1 MILAPNLLQRSNG
14 SKIVAFLFIFLLA
27 FGCDTSKKAK
37 TAKSNTE
44 ELDPIRGK
52 KRYNPKTGKYEYVK
66 EEDTKLDT
74 VAWRPSKTEA
84 PPIQSSTE
92 IVEEAVAEPE
102 QGVGV
107 SENFSSYNIA
117 VMLPF
122 LTDKYTQTGRIPD
135 KSSLAINFYA
145 GMKLAANVLSRE
157 GIQLNISVHDTRAD
171 ETNVKYLLERND
183 VGKADVI
190 IGPVK
195 KSNLKRVAEF
205 AKMNRKVLVSPI
217 YPGKVTEDN
226 PFYLRVSPSLKIHCE
241 TIMAH
246 ALERVPAEQIV
257 LVVRNKSAE
266 QKRLRYF
273 QDAYRGIMGYSA
285 PKIKEFIVTD
295 PTADY
300 GEMEVTPYILPDK
313 ETVFIV
319 PSWSNE
325 LFVYS
330 LLRKLDIARMNSP
343 VTVYGMPQ
351 WEDYERVSFD
361 YYERLNLHIS
371 SNICVDTNAP
381 DIVSFRR
388 SFFDY
393 YGTAPT
399 KDAYKGYDL
408 LLYVGRKLK
417 EHGNK
422 FQLHIEEEDDEYLHT
437 DYAFRRTIKAEA
449 ASSEDYENVDY
460 FENKHVNILN
470 FKGYVFRKIN

>member
-1 MILAPNLLQRSNG
+1 MILAPNLLQLSNG

-27 FGCDTSKKAK
+27 FGCDTSKRAK
-37 TAKSNTE
+37 TAKSDAE
-44 ELDPIRGK
+44 ELDAIRGK
-52 KRYNPKTGKYEYVK
+52 KRYNPKTGKYEYVRDG
-66 EEDTKLDT
+66 DTKLDT
-74 VAWRPSKTEA
+74 VEWRPSNSEV

-92 IVEEAVAEPE
+92 IVDETVPEPE

-107 SENFSSYNIA
+107 SENFSRYNIA
-117 VMLPF
+117 VLLPF
-122 LTDKYTQTGRIPD
+122 LTDKYIQTGRIPE

-145 GMKLAANVLSRE
+145 GMKLAATVLTRE

-171 ETNVKYLLERND
+171 EANVKYLLERND

-217 YPGKVTEDN
+217 YPGTVTEDN
-226 PFYLRVSPSLKIHCE
+226 PFYLRVSPSLETHCG

-266 QKRLRYF
+266 QKRLKYF
-273 QDAYRGIMGYSA
+273 QDAHRAIAGYA
-285 PKIKEFIVTD
+285 GPKIKEFIVTD

-300 GEMEVTPYILPDK
+300 GEMDIAPYILPGK

-330 LLRKLDIARMNSP
+330 LLRKLDIARMNTP

-351 WEDYERVSFD
+351 WENYERVSFD

-371 SNICVDTNAP
+371 SNICVDTTDP
-381 DIVSFRR
+381 DMVSFRR

-393 YGTAPT
+393 YGSAPT

-422 FQLHIEEEDDEYLHT
+422 FQLHIEEEEDEYLHT
-437 DYAFRRTIKAEA
+437 DYAFRRTIKKDA
-449 ASSEDYENVDY
+449 ASNEDYDNVDY

-470 FKGYVFRKIN
+470 FKGYIFRKVN